1 MYVLFIFASM
11 VNENLGSLD
20 GVESWEIRQN
30 ANKVTEEAVQ
40 RIQAQQKKAQQIQ
53 GEIKKDKAANDHL
66 ARFLTFLLKDI
77 KQDSLVQ
84 QIYTVFFHVK
94 HPKQDITYVRKTI
107 NAPLLVWM
115 FAPFYQEKLPEFH
128 LETYY
133 QIPADV
139 LEVKAYVAYL
149 KQLSTSYHDNIPIDK
164 KSLLDFLVEL
174 FVHYNLITE
183 PGVLQ
188 NKEKRE
194 ERGGKI
200 EKYLY

>member
-1 MYVLFIFASM
+1 MYVLFIFARM

-20 GVESWEIRQN
+20 GIDSWEIRQN

-53 GEIKKDKAANDHL
+53 GEIKKDKAVKDHL
-66 ARFLTFLLKDI
+66 ARFLAFLLKDI

-107 NAPLLVWM
+107 NAPLLVWI
-115 FAPFYQEKLPEFH
+115 FAPFYQERLAEFH

-133 QIPADV
+133 QIPENV
-139 LEVKAYVAYL
+139 LDIKQYLSYL
-149 KQLSTSYHDNIPIDK
+149 KQLSVSFHDNIPIDK
-164 KSLLDFLVEL
+164 SSLLDFLVHL
-174 FVHYNLITE
+174 FVYYQLITDE
-183 PGVLQ
+183 GVLQ
-188 NKEKRE
+188 NKEKHQ
-194 ERGGKI
+194 ERVQKI
-200 EKYLY
+200 EKSLY